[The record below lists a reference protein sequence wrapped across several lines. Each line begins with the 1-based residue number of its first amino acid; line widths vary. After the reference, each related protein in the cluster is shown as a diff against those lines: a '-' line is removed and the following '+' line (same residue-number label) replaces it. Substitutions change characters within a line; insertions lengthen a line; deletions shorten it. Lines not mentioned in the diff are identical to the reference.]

1 MISGLEYRRQKSD
14 YRKQKIDMEGISNPS
29 TVLRTGIEQGIS
41 NVEVE
46 IAQVISRTGNQG
58 GGYQENWEVRI
69 KNGFGIKAC
78 PEPMRLGSG

>member
-1 MISGLEYRRQKSD
+1 LISGLEYRRQKSD

-46 IAQVISRTGNQG
+46 IA
-58 GGYQENWEVRI
+58 
-69 KNGFGIKAC
+69 
-78 PEPMRLGSG
+78 